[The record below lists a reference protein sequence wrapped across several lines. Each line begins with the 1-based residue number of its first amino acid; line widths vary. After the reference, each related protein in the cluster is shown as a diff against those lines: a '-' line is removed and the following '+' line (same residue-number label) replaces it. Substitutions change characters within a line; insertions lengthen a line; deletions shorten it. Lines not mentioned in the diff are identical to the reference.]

1 MSGVGVESLILFP
14 FDVILFGLCLFHCF
28 SESESLSVNE
38 MLFVYVI
45 PPLFFSFFSL
55 NSGCVLTVVYLPLQV
70 FLSMRKLLFVVIVDV
85 FDLLPP
91 TPSASVILFSFLSF
105 FFSMG
110 LLTVPG
116 NAISCNTN
124 FHH

>member
-45 PPLFFSFFSL
+45 PPPFFFFFFFKFRMCFDSSLFAFA
-55 NSGCVLTVVYLPLQV
+55 G
-70 FLSMRKLLFVVIVDV
+70 LFVYEKAIVC
-85 FDLLPP
+85 
-91 TPSASVILFSFLSF
+91 SH
-105 FFSMG
+105 
-110 LLTVPG
+110 
-116 NAISCNTN
+116 C
-124 FHH
+124 